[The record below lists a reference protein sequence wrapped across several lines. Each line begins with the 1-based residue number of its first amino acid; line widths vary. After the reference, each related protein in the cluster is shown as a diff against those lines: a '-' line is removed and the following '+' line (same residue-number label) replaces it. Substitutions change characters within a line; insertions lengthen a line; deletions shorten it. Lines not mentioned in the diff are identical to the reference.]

1 MKLSEKITVIIPT
14 HKRYQYLK
22 SSFDYWSQTGIQ
34 ILVADSSTSKFQNR
48 IPDNVSYYHYPEKSF
63 AYKLVDVLKKV
74 ETDYSVLCADDD
86 FLTPIG
92 LESSVDFLENN
103 TDYVIAQGKYTLFVK
118 PNIPTG
124 NYIWRSIY
132 ALKSIEQELSST
144 RLFDYLSDYSM
155 TTYYAVHRTEIL
167 KSIWESTRKHT
178 DNNDARFLELLPAML
193 SVIYGKI
200 KVLDVLYSAREYNTD
215 STGQT
220 SKRIQDF
227 IKEGIYDKKYQKF
240 RKCLTNALVSKEDI
254 SEEKASKLIDKAMTD
269 YLGSSIPKLKFKMG
283 LKKVIE
289 NNNLLKK
296 IYLAY
301 RKLKTSKKQVSA
313 WEKLK
318 PIEYDNPENPY
329 HDDFIRI
336 KEAIENNNIK

>member
-22 SSFDYWSQTGIQ
+22 RSFDYWSQTGIQ
-34 ILVADSSTSKFQNR
+34 ILVADSSTSKYQDR

-132 ALKSIEQELSST
+132 ALKSIEQELSSA

-155 TTYYAVHRTEIL
+155 TTFYAVHRTEIL
-167 KSIWESTRKHT
+167 QSIWESSAKHT
-178 DNNDARFLELLPAML
+178 DDDRLGELLPAML
-193 SVIYGKI
+193 SAIYGKI
-200 KVLDVLYSAREYNTD
+200 KVLDIFYSAREYNT
-215 STGQT
+215 T
-220 SKRIQDF
+220 SVSHSSCRISDF
-227 IKEGIYDKKYQKF
+227 IKDGTFNKKHQKF
-240 RKCLTNALVSKEDI
+240 RECLMNALISKEDI
-254 SEEKASKLIDKAMTD
+254 SKEKAGKLIDKAMIN
-269 YLGSSIPKLKFKMG
+269 YLGASISKLKFKEDV
-283 LKKVIE
+283 KNIIE
-289 NNNLLKK
+289 NNNLLKT